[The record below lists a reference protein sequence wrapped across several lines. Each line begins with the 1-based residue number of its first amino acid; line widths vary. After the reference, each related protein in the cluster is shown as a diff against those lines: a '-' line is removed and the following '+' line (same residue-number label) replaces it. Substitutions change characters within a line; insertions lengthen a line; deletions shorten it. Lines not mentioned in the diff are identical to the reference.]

1 MDVNNKR
8 DASSSRHNRKI
19 VDKLKQQGGMLAIA
33 GILTTKGTPA
43 VADITGK

>member
-19 VDKLKQQGGMLAIA
+19 MDKLKQQGGMLAIA
-33 GILTTKGTPA
+33 WMLTTKGTPT